1 MDLHINNNWKRIGIR
16 LSGGADSSIIYYA
29 IRKHFKDTD
38 TQVIPLTMNS
48 TQNWWYSTVAK
59 AVMDRVDELL
69 GTTTTDH
76 YIFNDD
82 QPHGSERYIDAV
94 NILSESAIID
104 LNLDAIYIGLT
115 QNPQGM
121 SEYFDNPEIIKRH
134 ALDWEDVRDNINS
147 RDQTRD
153 LGEIADL
160 EVLELVRGNTSVL
173 QVIPFANLDKL
184 AVSQVYRDL
193 NMIDALYPVTFS
205 CENSDIN
212 LRGQPLRHCKHC
224 FFCLERLYAFDRI
237 I

>member
-1 MDLHINNNWKRIGIR
+1 MDLHINDNWKRVGVR

-48 TQNWWYSTVAK
+48 TQNWWYSTGAK

-82 QPHGSERYIDAV
+82 QPHGSERYVEAV

-115 QNPQGM
+115 QNPRGM

-134 ALDWEDVRDNINS
+134 DLNEEQVRSYISD
-147 RDQTRD
+147 RDHSRD
-153 LGEIADL
+153 LGKPAEL
-160 EVLELVRGNTSVL
+160 EVMELVRGDRTVI
-173 QVIPFANLDKL
+173 QIIPFANLDKL
-184 AVSQVYRDL
+184 AVAQAYRDL
-193 NMIDALYPVTFS
+193 NMTDALYPVTFS

-212 LRGQPLRHCKHC
+212 LRGQQLRHCKHC

>member
-160 EVLELVRGNTSVL
+160 EVLGLVRGNKSVL